1 MEKPAEPLCEQL
13 FGNDISFIF
22 GRFCLGTQAHMADYI
37 FKYVVKYIEDIEL
50 EKAVQVVRIMLL
62 TMWRRPT

>member
-1 MEKPAEPLCEQL
+1 
-13 FGNDISFIF
+13 
-22 GRFCLGTQAHMADYI
+22 MADYI